1 VRPRLAAALLA
12 LGASAGPAL
21 AAEIPGAL
29 VVLEVLEPARPGFV
43 PEAAPPRFVL
53 LEEGQVVVGGTSAL
67 YSGTLSR
74 TELGELEKRL
84 AAVRRLAAP
93 ARLAFG
99 AGERHFRLRLLK
111 GKALELQ
118 ASGDPAAA
126 APDQQQVARLLADL
140 AAFDHASLRP
150 LAPSGYVATA
160 VEQSLPGG
168 CRKWTLPVAL
178 PELVAGP
185 RQLTAAEAASWP
197 TGANA
202 ASVCERD
209 RRYAV
214 TFRPLLPGERP

>member
-1 VRPRLAAALLA
+1 MRPRLAAALLA
-12 LGASAGPAL
+12 LLAWAAPARAG
-21 AAEIPGAL
+21 EIPGAL
-29 VVLEVLEPARPGFV
+29 AVLEVLEPARPGFV

-53 LEEGQVVVGGTSAL
+53 LDEGRVVVGGTSAL
-67 YSGTLSR
+67 FSGTLSR
-74 TELGELEKRL
+74 AELGALEKRL
-84 AAVRRLAAP
+84 AAVRRLAPP
-93 ARLAFG
+93 ADLAFG
-99 AGERHFRLRLLK
+99 PGERRFRLRLLK
-111 GKALELQ
+111 GKPLELR

-126 APDQQQVARLLADL
+126 APDQQPVARLLADL
-140 AAFDHASLRP
+140 AEFDHASLRP

-160 VEQSLPGG
+160 VEQALPGG
-168 CRKWTLPVAL
+168 CREWTLPVSL

-185 RQLTAAEAASWP
+185 RQLTATEAASWP